1 MYILEAIEALR
12 DLEGKAGEFLE
23 KLPLD
28 TIFSVGRGTLS
39 FFEVNEKIVFVFQAL
54 DSDNDG
60 AVSFAELGENAEQ
73 VVKSV

>member
-1 MYILEAIEALR
+1 MYILEVIEALK
-12 DLEGKAGEFLE
+12 DLEGNAGEFFE

-28 TIFSVGRGTLS
+28 TIFRVGRGTLS

-60 AVSFAELGENAEQ
+60 AVSFAELEEEAEHLL
-73 VVKSV
+73 